1 MARQPFAIAWRV
13 RIGRDGFRRFQWRIF
28 ALGAPHVMQFGTRGD
43 AFRSHIR
50 IGRYRRG
57 AENDAGPRQRRR
69 WLEIFAIAEHDA
81 RRIVN
86 GEMMRKSET
95 HSARG
100 RERRAVAARPQQ
112 PNGRQHD
119 IGRHRAHAAERMT
132 LRKTV
137 FRQQQQF
144 LEAFEEFVAA
154 LWVLPHAQRIR
165 SDRIGPRSA
174 AKAEVRETGPAGL

>member
-86 GEMMRKSET
+86 E
-95 HSARG
+95 
-100 RERRAVAARPQQ
+100 
-112 PNGRQHD
+112 NGRQHD